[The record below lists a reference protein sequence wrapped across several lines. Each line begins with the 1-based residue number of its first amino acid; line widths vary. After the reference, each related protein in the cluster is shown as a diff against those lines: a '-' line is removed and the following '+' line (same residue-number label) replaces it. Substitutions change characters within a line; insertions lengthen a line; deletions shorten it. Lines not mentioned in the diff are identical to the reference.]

1 MKSSLNLTL
10 YLCYFLRLNDKE
22 YRKELLETQKAYKN
36 LYSSANIDNKNEPKE
51 KNNCTEHK
59 EKQLKNRHERLSE
72 LKEKNEEITEEI
84 IKELN
89 KKELVNPEEESG
101 LGFELEILLNY
112 LDKMYFILS
121 VGLEL
126 AETLKNITLKK
137 LEDKVKSAGAIAA
150 SQINKQIEEIKKQ
163 SPLQFLESP
172 QGKVLK
178 DALAKH
184 GLSEVAL
191 TSKKKEL
198 MKERAERRKAER
210 EEFGIKVN
218 EFDEEDILKMEIDL
232 ATFVMI
238 EQKDIKNNYRE
249 YAREK
254 LVEQIYKNKK
264 N

>member
-1 MKSSLNLTL
+1 MGCLGSLGVNVIDEDTAKLLSTL
-10 YLCYFLRLNDKE
+10 DLKIEEYDK
-22 YRKELLETQKAYKN
+22 TF
-36 LYSSANIDNKNEPKE
+36 NKNSKE
-51 KNNCTEHK
+51 AEEHK
-59 EKQLKNRHERLSE
+59 EKQLKNRHEKLSG

-126 AETLKNITLKK
+126 AESLKNITLKK

-178 DALAKH
+178 DALAKK